1 MSAVTIPG
9 RVAIAGI
16 GETDYDEHGQAPE
29 PEVALALRAILR
41 ACEDDDAT
49 PAFTPVQRRQIA

>member
-1 MSAVTIPG
+1 MSAVTIRG

-16 GETDYDEHGQAPE
+16 GETDYFEHGQAPE

-41 ACEDDDAT
+41 ACEDDAT
-49 PAFTPVQRRQIA
+49 PPFTPVPWRKVA